1 MPKSQPLLYLA
12 VRYIDASA
20 ATGNKFLS
28 YQFDIHCNTV
38 VQINLFLSI
47 HVFTVVSLS
56 QECADALKVRLHAKF
71 ATNL

>member
-1 MPKSQPLLYLA
+1 MHQLLQETSFYL
-12 VRYIDASA
+12 
-20 ATGNKFLS
+20 
-28 YQFDIHCNTV
+28 YQFDLHVHCNTV
-38 VQINLFLSI
+38 AQINLFLSI